1 MADIASVLLDFPPD
15 NVAELSPNAYD
26 KRIHH
31 YLSNLRQ
38 LPLHK
43 LAGVSGQDLLDVC
56 NNEENGTVAACCST
70 QAQLWPAPFGVLLQ
84 LVRKR

>member
-1 MADIASVLLDFPPD
+1 MADIAPILLDFPPD

-43 LAGVSGQDLLDVC
+43 LAGVSGQDLLDVS
-56 NNEENGTVAACCST
+56 NNEENGMALAYCST
-70 QAQLWPAPFGVLLQ
+70 
-84 LVRKR
+84 